1 MSTLH
6 PNAGTAINYADS
18 PFNLSITNDL
28 STGNILFSGEK
39 HNIPPQVL
47 GTLVAEEDPRSDD
60 VKPRIRIKRMNDDG
74 TLDRYLLRRK
84 PAFRIFCF
92 QEGDQAPSR
101 VSMADNRADMIAE
114 VLAYLNNLFTE
125 IPATTSTVLEFGPD
139 DTLDAARD
147 ATNTTVLFDNGK
159 EHAVNAIL
167 AVQNE
172 VGLIDVLDHATQQ
185 IHFRNVRHDK
195 VTIVGSAAGNNV
207 ISVVNALNALF
218 TVNPLGAG
226 YVPTEILPT
235 LEGVEI
241 TYNQAEETI
250 PSTDD
255 PVTGNDHLQ
264 VATGND
270 PHGSRLWSNEMIDEA
285 GEYFDFKI
293 TGKGQFLLGFYEIGI
308 DEANLAE
315 GTTGNHHTGMFWSL
329 SLYNY
334 GSYMGPHTI
343 YGRSPGLT
351 YGPGWNG
358 NQNSRYAT
366 NGEIQDNHENLYPNL
381 WRAGI
386 DTNGYL
392 YVAYYDAGRTNSY
405 IMVARRSALHD
416 GSKQFGFACKLINGN
431 ATLVEAPFRTA
442 VDPTGPALAYRYIE
456 SPDGQFYYP
465 LFASADE
472 AAYVDVQNGGTEP
485 GSAHTHT
492 FIDEP
497 TGTVWYMPDNGGTH
511 AGPSAPSDSAGVVYT
526 EIPTLADDQFAPAA
540 FTLTPITANEGDSIN
555 IALHPAGS
563 SPDSFTTTVDAS
575 TLPSGIVN
583 TGAQNRFL
591 QGTLPAVSS
600 DTTFNVLVTRA
611 NAYGST
617 QAYQEINVVN
627 VPVPVSGW
635 TVHQGIHLGGNVVAA
650 TENAVL
656 SYDTPISRGMRV
668 RIPFEAYMKL
678 GIVTATG
685 DNIKATGDLFQNTA
699 RETNFQLLVTVWANG
714 TVNHNN
720 NQGVGW
726 DYNSQITQPAAEN
739 TDVYF
744 LDYKDDGFIEFI
756 NDDTG
761 EVLLTSQLAY
771 SGDLT
776 LFSGT
781 PNNYSVNTTIPS
793 ITTEDLTFT
802 GGAINGFTKEGTG
815 EDLIDASTMAD
826 GSVVNLDATLSNN
839 FRVIIRKEW
848 LEANV
853 LPGLAA
859 ESGISQFFIGFPSAG
874 ADWTALTAGNGNV
887 AAEDFKLA
895 FGIAMTDA
903 DITHNRSNSA
913 YKIKLY
919 KDGAQVHNMNVTG
932 PLTTAVHDLV
942 FSYVDGRMEMGLA
955 HTFLMDSD
963 TAYREEDGG
972 SSWQLLVPYNGFGT
986 GAQTLF
992 LGAQNTQASL
1002 SLTGIDF
1009 VREPFLVRD
1018 IIVGETSNGSLKF
1031 TEVQPSA
1038 TVFDSVPS
1046 GHADFSGTF
1055 VGPTLNAGQTY
1066 RFIYHPSLE
1075 STDAIKVILAS
1086 DNSDYTDGVTFFG
1099 SGDPARTSD
1108 YKGLE
1113 FAVPSDAPPV
1123 KIAWLNSYQGNTTYT
1138 SGVELPISGSTYTV
1152 DVTGIDLIGP
1162 SGNISGNTLDGNAWF
1177 KLTET
1182 LGAGERLVIG
1192 GAQLQEIYDAMGNG
1206 DNVFVGL
1213 KGAGW
1218 SESSTEADLE
1228 GVYLK
1233 IHKPSYGGYFLGIYG
1248 DHGTGYQYVSSS
1260 DTISTGWSAFIELT
1274 STGNNIRIGTAIDTS
1289 VDAATTTYGNWP
1301 SNSSGMKNQTGDQG
1315 FGFTAE
1321 DVVFYFKRFA
1331 QDFDTAGV
1339 TWTDLQEVA
1348 NPSVAT
1354 ILTDWNK
1361 AIQFGGSNEH
1371 AKQTLNGTAYNPLRM
1386 GGGQTQI
1393 PPHADLTK
1401 TSDSAFARP
1410 WVVACVFKPDMDA
1423 SNQHIWNQGEGSGN
1437 NDDNIYLRL
1446 STAGR
1451 LVFGW
1456 GRSGEANELDLGF
1469 TASANQ
1475 WYGVYVAFKGQRL
1488 DASSATATNLADAFD
1503 IRVMGATT
1511 LTGSSYRG
1519 QFTQVSDNLSTELLW
1534 NHSNSSVDNRM
1545 NRTVDGDFTIGGRGA
1560 NSGFKGKIASCVVST
1575 LMIDAALPTT
1585 AEIKAILTDPQQWV
1599 QDYKVG
1605 NEFRYAISDQ
1615 TWSDFQ
1621 LGGTQASWGTQVWL
1635 MGDGSLDA
1643 YPNIYNYV
1651 TQTNVATLM
1660 TMTGMVAN
1668 DVETVNIPG
1677 LS

>member
-125 IPATTSTVLEFGPD
+125 VPATTSTILEFGPD

-172 VGLIDVLDHATQQ
+172 VGLIDVVDHATQQ

-207 ISVVNALNALF
+207 ISVINALNALF

-255 PVTGNDHLQ
+255 PLTGNDHLQ

-293 TGKGQFLLGFYEIGI
+293 TGKGQFLLGFYEIGV

-343 YGRSPGLT
+343 YGRSPGLA

-497 TGTVWYMPDNGGTH
+497 TGAVWYMPDNGGTH

-555 IALHPAGS
+555 IPLHDAGS
-563 SPDSFTTTVDAS
+563 SPSSFTTTVDAS

-617 QAYQEINVVN
+617 QAYQEINIVN

-656 SYDTPISRGMRV
+656 SYDTPISRGTRV

-678 GIVTATG
+678 GIVTSAG

-714 TVNHNN
+714 TLNHNN

-726 DYNSQITQPAAEN
+726 DYNNQITQPTAEN

-744 LDYKDDGFIEFI
+744 LDYKTDGFIEFI
-756 NDDTG
+756 NSDTG
-761 EVLLTSQLAY
+761 EVLVTSQLAY

-781 PNNYSVNTTIPS
+781 PDNYSVNTTIPS
-793 ITTEDLTFT
+793 ITTEDLSFT
-802 GGAINGFTKEGTG
+802 GGAINGFTKDGTG
-815 EDLIDASTMAD
+815 EDLIDASTLAD
-826 GSVVNLDATLSNN
+826 GSVVNLDATLDNN

-859 ESGISQFFIGFPSAG
+859 ANGISQFFIGFPNAG

-903 DITHNRSNSA
+903 DITHNRNNNG

-919 KDGAQVHNMNVTG
+919 KDGTQVHNMNVTAS
-932 PLTTAVHDLV
+932 PITHSVHDLV

-955 HTFLMDSD
+955 HTYLTTSD
-963 TAYREEDGG
+963 TEAREEDGG

-992 LGAQNTQASL
+992 FGAQNTQADL

-1031 TEVQPSA
+1031 TEIQPSA

-1046 GHADFSGTF
+1046 GHADFAGTF
-1055 VGPTLNAGQTY
+1055 IGPTLNAGQAY

-1075 STDAIKVILAS
+1075 GTDAIKVILAS

-1099 SGDPARTSD
+1099 SGDPATTSD

-1113 FAVPSDAPPV
+1113 FVVPSDAPPV

-1162 SGNISGNTLDGNAWF
+1162 SGNISGNTLDGSAWF

-1248 DHGTGYQYVSSS
+1248 DYGTNYQYASSS
-1260 DTISTGWSAFIELT
+1260 YTGIPTEWSAFIELT
-1274 STGNNIRIGTAIDTS
+1274 STGNNIRMGAALSTS
-1289 VDAATTTYGNWP
+1289 ADPATTIYSNWP
-1301 SNSSGMKNQTGDQG
+1301 SNSGGLKNQTGDQG

-1354 ILTDWNK
+1354 ILTPFTK
-1361 AIQFGGSNEH
+1361 ALDFSGSAERVKQVGSSTDYKPLTMNGLATTTSAPAGGV
-1371 AKQTLNGTAYNPLRM
+1371 T
-1386 GGGQTQI
+1386 
-1393 PPHADLTK
+1393 
-1401 TSDSAFARP
+1401 TSLDGDARP
-1410 WVVACVFKPDMDA
+1410 WATAIVFKADGNN
-1423 SNQHIWNQGEGSGN
+1423 SNQHIWNQGEGEGTGN
-1437 NDDNIYLRL
+1437 DNIYVRL
-1446 STAGR
+1446 SASKN
-1451 LVFGW
+1451 LYFGW
-1456 GRSGEANELDLGF
+1456 GREGSVNECQITSGGVIA
-1469 TASANQ
+1469 TNQ
-1475 WYGVYVAFKGQRL
+1475 WYGLYIGHNGTRL
-1488 DASSATATNLADAFD
+1488 SSSDATAANLADCFD
-1503 IRVMGATT
+1503 IYLM
-1511 LTGSSYRG
+1511 SSADNFNAVG
-1519 QFTQVSDNLSTELLW
+1519 NNLSTESTWL
-1534 NHSNSSVDNRM
+1534 NTGDRM
-1545 NRTVDGDFTIGGRGA
+1545 DRTIEGDFTIGGRGS
-1560 NSGFKGKIASCVVST
+1560 NRNFHGKVASMVVTVLRRSYY
-1575 LMIDAALPTT
+1575 MPGD
-1585 AEIKAILTDPQQWV
+1585 AEIKLMIADPKRWED
-1599 QDYKVG
+1599 DYRVG
-1605 NEFRYAISDQ
+1605 NTVRQSTGGGNTGYNPASMANGY
-1615 TWSDFQ
+1615 
-1621 LGGTQASWGTQVWL
+1621 GGTQIWL
-1635 MGDGSLDA
+1635 MGDGTSDA
-1643 YPNIYNYV
+1643 FAQIRNQVNLEQNY
-1651 TQTNVATLM
+1651 TPLNM
-1660 TMTGMVAN
+1660 ISMVAN